1 MAEKY
6 NASNIAVEQILNFIP
21 DSAVEKKFLFL
32 GYKSNC
38 VAVEKNLV

>member
-1 MAEKY
+1 M
-6 NASNIAVEQILNFIP
+6 NP

-38 VAVEKNLV
+38 VAVEKKQA